1 MTLIVPC
8 IRRVCVEIPRVSRV
22 VRFDFA
28 GSVVPALRQLVA
40 AEEEEPV
47 RVSLVDADGQPVK
60 RGPSTVGRVQ
70 NCRLEGRVRDARH
83 DRRGS
88 RLRLVDVVALVLVV
102 AVAAGVRHLEQVIVG
117 EGVLHVA
124 VPLHR
129 IGRAVVGAHGE
140 GCREFRNVVQVRKQR
155 VGVEAEIRPR
165 GLQRVLSI
173 KRRDEPGELQFV
185 QVEIVVIDAEATPQ
199 HRLVI
204 GAEDES
210 DTRPEVVEIL
220 FQDPLGKKIV
230 LVDDQRNQ
238 LRRQIG
244 RYHVVRDLAAR
255 RIERAFLVVLL
266 VPRSKVLPPQ
276 PDLQRE
282 DRRNLPVVVD
292 ERCEGR
298 RRVIRA

>member
-1 MTLIVPC
+1 
-8 IRRVCVEIPRVSRV
+8 
-22 VRFDFA
+22 
-28 GSVVPALRQLVA
+28 G
-40 AEEEEPV
+40 
-47 RVSLVDADGQPVK
+47 
-60 RGPSTVGRVQ
+60 
-70 NCRLEGRVRDARH
+70 
-83 DRRGS
+83 
-88 RLRLVDVVALVLVV
+88 
-102 AVAAGVRHLEQVIVG
+102 
-117 EGVLHVA
+117 
-124 VPLHR
+124 
-129 IGRAVVGAHGE
+129 
-140 GCREFRNVVQVRKQR
+140 NVVQVRKQR

-282 DRRNLPVVVD
+282 D
-292 ERCEGR
+292 
-298 RRVIRA
+298 